1 MSLKERRLFQKVLFV
16 VALISYLAAAVCIGL
31 AVYFNSDTQDPL
43 VASLMASVVFF
54 TGVGVVL
61 HVIARTNLPDLKL
74 DK

>member
-1 MSLKERRLFQKVLFV
+1 M
-16 VALISYLAAAVCIGL
+16 SYLAAAASLVG
-31 AVYFNSDTQDPL
+31 AVYLHSGSQNPL

-54 TGVGVVL
+54 VGVGVVL